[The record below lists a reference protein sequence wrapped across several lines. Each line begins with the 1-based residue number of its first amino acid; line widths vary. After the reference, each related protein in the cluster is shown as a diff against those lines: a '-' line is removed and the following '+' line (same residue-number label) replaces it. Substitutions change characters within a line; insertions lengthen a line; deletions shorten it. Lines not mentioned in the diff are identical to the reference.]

1 MSGEDV
7 YPSMY
12 IFCSEKDENNEGT
25 RVIIE

>member
-1 MSGEDV
+1 MSGEGV

-25 RVIIE
+25 RVIIV